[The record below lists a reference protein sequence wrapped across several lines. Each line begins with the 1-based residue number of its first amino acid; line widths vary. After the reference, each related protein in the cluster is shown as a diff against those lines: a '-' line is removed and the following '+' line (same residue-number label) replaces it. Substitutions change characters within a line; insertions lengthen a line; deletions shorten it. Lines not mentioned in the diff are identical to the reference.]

1 VGACADGG
9 RSCSGNLAARKKEG
23 KLEETFVM
31 RQTLLL
37 KATIS
42 GVAVVLTALAPCLLA
57 QAPTLQEQLAAQYKL
72 VKMGSDTSGYSVVEE
87 GTLLAVQKGGLMGV
101 PYTDTTVLSDK
112 YEGGT
117 VKPPNALL
125 SKGLGFGMKKFGK
138 EQTTK
143 LFAKGDKVYPTK
155 IDVNI
160 EKDTVTMGIVA
171 CDKCNKT
178 DPTTYNKANVVFAFP
193 KGSLAKAGAGEVE
206 DTIGQLLAIS
216 EDTQQGGDQGGGQQ
230 QGGDQGQQ
238 QGGGQQQ
245 QQQEPQSIEKGMTTD
260 QVEAAMGQPEKK
272 VNLGPKQIYVYK
284 DLKVTFLNGKV
295 FDVQ

>member
-1 VGACADGG
+1 
-9 RSCSGNLAARKKEG
+9 
-23 KLEETFVM
+23 M
-31 RQTLLL
+31 RQNVWMNTL
-37 KATIS
+37 KAALSAMAIM
-42 GVAVVLTALAPCLLA
+42 LTALVPFSLA

-72 VKMGSDTSGYSVVEE
+72 VKMGSDTSGYSVTEE
-87 GTLLAVQKGGLMGV
+87 GTLLAIQKGGLMGV
-101 PYTDTTVLSDK
+101 PYSDTSVLNNK

-143 LFAKGDKVYPTK
+143 LFPKGDKVYPTK
-155 IDVNI
+155 IDVNV

-171 CDKCNKT
+171 CDTCNKT
-178 DPTTYNKANVVFAFP
+178 DPPTYNKANIVFVFP

-206 DTIGQLLAIS
+206 DTIGQLLSIS
-216 EDTQQGGDQGGGQQ
+216 EDTQQGGGDQGGGQ

-238 QGGGQQQ
+238 GGQQQ
-245 QQQEPQSIEKGMTTD
+245 QQQQAEPQSIEKGMTPD
-260 QVEAAMGQPEKK
+260 QVQGALGKPDKI